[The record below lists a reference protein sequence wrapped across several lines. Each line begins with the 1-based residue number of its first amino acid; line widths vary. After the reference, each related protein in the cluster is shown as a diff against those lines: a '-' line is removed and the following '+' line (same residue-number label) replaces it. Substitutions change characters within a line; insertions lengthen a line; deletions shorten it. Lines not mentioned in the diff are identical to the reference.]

1 MPRWA
6 ERVRR
11 ERLPSGLT
19 LLVHPAPLPAA
30 AVVVHVRAGFLDEV
44 RALRARFR
52 LTERTPSIRA
62 VGYRQAWEHLERRTT
77 FEEMRLRALAATRQL
92 AKRQT
97 TWLRSF
103 RDVAPVPPDLARL
116 AHSFL

>member
-1 MPRWA
+1 M
-6 ERVRR
+6 
-11 ERLPSGLT
+11 
-19 LLVHPAPLPAA
+19 
-30 AVVVHVRAGFLDEV
+30 
-44 RALRARFR
+44 
-52 LTERTPSIRA
+52 RA
-62 VGYRQAWEHLERRTT
+62 VGYRQAWEHLEGRTT

-103 RDVAPVPPDLARL
+103 RELEAIPPDPQRI